1 MFTNSR
7 AQDFLAVVLGAFTAL
22 SPLWLDTNDNARWTL
37 IVLGVL
43 IAATGLIQMARDDL
57 SVADYAMGVFGVLLF
72 ISPWAMDFTAF
83 GGASWTAWV
92 VGVVTAV
99 VAVAALPAMNQRLHN
114 MAPHH

>member
-1 MFTNSR
+1 MFNDSR

-22 SPLWLDTNDNARWTL
+22 SPLWLNTNSNARWTL

-43 IAATGLIQMARDDL
+43 IAATGLVQMARA
-57 SVADYAMGVFGVLLF
+57 SMASADYAMGLFGVLLF

-83 GGASWTAWV
+83 RGAAWTAWV

-99 VAVAALPAMNQRLHN
+99 VAVAALPAMSQRLHN

>member
-7 AQDFLAVVLGAFTAL
+7 AQDLLAVVLGAFTAL
-22 SPLWLDTNDNARWTL
+22 SPLWLDTNENARWTL
-37 IVLGVL
+37 IVLGAL

-83 GGASWTAWV
+83 RGASWTAWV